1 MQIRRRICRT
11 SVAAFLAF
19 TAAASQADTFVWDPN
34 NDGGVITGN
43 GLWDLTTANWLG
55 APSRL
60 WPNEAGVDADIAVF
74 GGSAAGPYLVTLGAP
89 IVANGLIFDTDTYTI
104 TDGGVPANTLTLSG
118 TAPTVTVSPGLSAA
132 INASVAGAAGLTKGG
147 LGTLTLG
154 GVNTYGGVTT
164 VTNGVL
170 SFSASVNLGGAAAGN
185 SIAVSNNA
193 TLRFTGATAETLG
206 TTRALAVGSGGAT
219 IEHTGTGVLT
229 LNGAITAATG
239 ATFTKSGSGTLL
251 LTGASPAWNGNVV
264 VDGGTLQVGNVAG
277 TQFINGLGASV
288 ATRTVTIN
296 SGATIDFLGRDATGG
311 APPAFIVNGG
321 TIRNTAGFTRLGN
334 LTLNGGTITVIQGN
348 SATFQAMTF
357 NGDVTVVGTTPSA
370 ITTTGGTFNGIH
382 LEKTGGV
389 TITVPDITG
398 DAAADLSIATPLLN
412 ITSTSAANGFIKN
425 GVGTLVLTGAN
436 TFTGTMTINDGNV
449 TVNGVNAAN
458 PSVAFSTVAGGTP
471 VLTTNVAMK
480 VANITQNT
488 AGNPGLINGNASGSL
503 ALNGD
508 RTLTIN
514 DVPAAAV
521 DLLIGVPVTN
531 GDTTARAVTK
541 VGPGVVQFDGVN
553 TFTGNLNIN
562 EGTVIQN
569 ATQSAAGNLVM
580 GSTAGVTPRL
590 TITAT
595 AIYRLGNNP
604 SFNPQA
610 NGSVVDG
617 AGSLGLFGDRAFNIF
632 DGPAADDLVLSA
644 ALANGDATTRN
655 WRKEQTGRM
664 VMQGNNTFTGN
675 TDVYRGTLVFD
686 YSINNGSKA
695 PDTGGVVGMRGG
707 ALILSGNVDAPTT
720 EVVPSISVPSGAGS
734 IQLMP
739 KNGQTLTFN
748 LGGITRTVGQ
758 GLIDF
763 RTTNAA
769 LTTYQTT
776 ATNNAQ
782 GILGPYATFN
792 GNRFAMIAAGAIG
805 PVGSTVQN
813 DPGQWQGAQ
822 NIVVDSALTGTLTK
836 NVVNSLV
843 LDAPAANTLAL
854 GTTGGLTVRSGG
866 LVVTANVGANNTA
879 ISGGQLGVEF
889 NSAAGGAAE
898 LVVSNFSTGTFTL
911 GASVGANNA
920 PLSTTETMTLGGT
933 GLIDVTSRNFYT
945 GATSIMGR
953 VRASGGNA
961 FSDYGT
967 FTLSVGGDMTTA
979 GGAVLDL
986 NGASEGIGSLAG
998 GAFNSQGQSEIQLG
1012 IGGTLTINGI
1022 AGTTYQ
1028 GLITG
1033 SGTVIKKGSATQIM
1047 TTNPQTYTGEWQ
1059 VLGGLTDFTS
1069 SNTGLTSVTSVL
1081 LRGGSLLS
1089 EQNQGANVDKL
1100 NNAAVIHLEGT
1111 TGNGLR
1117 VTSNQ
1122 NGTRTETVDR
1132 LDLNAGSS
1140 IITLT
1145 NTSGGTTFVTAVAF
1159 ANATDAFT
1167 RNNNATLLVRSGVDL
1182 GGTPAGAGTTRITFT
1197 SGITGDLVGGVG
1209 GAGTTTIPILPF
1221 AVGGNSSLTNAGDTF
1236 VTVGA
1241 NGMRPLAIGTEYATN
1256 FATAATTDNLSQNA
1270 TATGLAGKTVNSL
1283 RVDNSAGNVDLTGSA
1298 GVPLTLTSGALLV
1311 SAGANTNAT
1320 TIGGFDAIL
1329 AGANDANPDE
1339 LVVHV
1344 TTSNATPT
1352 TAALTI
1358 NSVIANNGAAATSL
1372 TKSGG
1377 GTLTLGGTNTYT
1389 GTTTINQGV
1398 LQFTAAANL
1407 GVDGPVRLAG
1417 GTLTWSGTNTT
1428 DISSKA
1434 NSSARTV
1441 ELLGPSSY
1449 VNPVSAGTIL
1459 NVGNRFDIGANNVT
1473 LAHAIGNGGV
1483 GGLTKVGTG
1492 TLTLG
1497 EAPTYTGPTFVREGG
1512 MNFPTIAANTTSA
1525 LYLMSDTNTSNVT
1538 STVTSGL
1545 NTQSLIVGAVFTGTG
1560 NSTGTLTVNGGAVN
1574 IGDGSGDDFVLIGY
1588 RDNTATSAVAGTTRG
1603 TVNFQTATSVNIN
1616 VARVILGQTPNSG
1629 SNNIDGDLN
1638 LSNGTN
1644 VVTANQIIV
1653 GNSPGP
1659 GNTGAT
1665 VESTIALGTGSTTFN
1680 VDSFT
1685 VGGQKTDGAVTL
1697 GTAGTFTL
1705 RGVSGGTSSAN
1716 VFIGDNDAAG
1726 TGTVQSSTLTK
1737 LDLSAGTADVRVNL
1751 LVIGRHAGNGTGTG
1765 GGQGSLIFNAGTV
1778 QAQTIQLGMSDFR
1791 GTSTNHAST
1800 VGVITQNGGTMR
1812 FQDLS
1817 KGTGVGTYNWNGGTI
1832 GNISGMDLTNQNMT
1846 IGLLTAAAH
1855 TVNVDAGRSATFQA
1869 GAGFSG
1875 AGSLTKT
1882 GNGLLAL
1889 NDASV
1894 FTGGTSVQAGLL
1906 QANNA
1911 TGSALGTGAISVAVS
1926 GTLGGTGSVSGAVTV
1941 GSGGTLA
1948 PGAGGIESLGS
1959 GALAMNAGST
1969 FALEIN
1975 TSSTTN
1981 DLLASTGSLTLD
1993 LVTSP
1998 ALALTDLGAGV
2009 PLAQGTALPFITY
2022 NGTWNNGLFSVG
2034 GLPIADDTGV
2044 FTFGPN
2050 AFSIDYNFGGNSVA
2064 LVAVPEPGT
2073 AALLLGGLASVVGMR
2088 RRKRS

>member
-11 SVAAFLAF
+11 SVAAFLAL
-19 TAAASQADTFVWDPN
+19 TTVASQADTFIWDPN
-34 NDGGVITGN
+34 NDGGGITGN

-55 APSRL
+55 APTRL

-74 GGSAAGPYLVTLGAP
+74 GGTAAGPYLVTLGAP

-104 TDGGVPANTLTLSG
+104 TDGGVSANTLTLSG
-118 TAPTVTVSPGLSAA
+118 TAPTVTVSPGLSAT
-132 INASVAGAAGLTKGG
+132 INASVAGTAGLTKGG

-193 TLRFTGATAETLG
+193 ILRFTGATAETLG

-219 IEHTGTGVLT
+219 IEHAGTGVLT

-251 LTGASPAWNGNVV
+251 LTGASPGWNGNVV
-264 VDGGTLQVGNVAG
+264 VDAGTLQVGNVAG
-277 TQFINGLGASV
+277 TQFITGIGASV
-288 ATRTVTIN
+288 ATRTITVNT
-296 SGATIDFLGRDATGG
+296 GAMLDFLGRDATGNT
-311 APPAFIVNGG
+311 PPAFIVNGG
-321 TIRNTAGFTRLGN
+321 TVRNSAGFTRLGN
-334 LTLNGGTITVIQGN
+334 LTLNGGTISVIQGN

-357 NGDVTVVGTTPSA
+357 NGDVTVIGTTPSV

-382 LEKTGGV
+382 LEKAGGV

-436 TFTGTMTINDGNV
+436 TFTGTMTINEGNV

-458 PSVAFSTVAGGTP
+458 PSVAFSAVAGGTP

-488 AGNPGLINGNASGSL
+488 AGNPGAINGTGSL

-508 RTLTIN
+508 RTFTIN
-514 DVPAAAV
+514 DVSSSAV
-521 DLLIGVPVTN
+521 DLVIGVPVTN

-541 VGPGVVQFDGVN
+541 VGPGAVQFDGIN

-569 ATQSAAGNLVM
+569 ASQSAAGNLVM

-590 TITAT
+590 TINAGV
-595 AIYRLGNNP
+595 IYRLGNNP
-604 SFNPQA
+604 SFNAQA
-610 NGSVVDG
+610 NGTIIDG
-617 AGSLGLFGDRAFNIF
+617 TGSLGLFGDRAFNIF
-632 DGPAADDLVLSA
+632 DNAAADDLILLA
-644 ALANGDATTRN
+644 PLANGDATTRN

-664 VMQGNNTFTGN
+664 VMQGDNTFTGN
-675 TDVYRGTLVFD
+675 TDIYRGTLVFD

-695 PDTGGVVGMRGG
+695 PDATGIVGMRGG
-707 ALILSGNVDAPTT
+707 ALILSGNATLPTT
-720 EVVPSISVPSGAGS
+720 EAITSFAISGGAGS
-734 IQLMP
+734 VQLLP
-739 KNGQTLTFN
+739 NNGRTLTFN
-748 LGGITRTVGQ
+748 LNGITRTIGQ
-758 GLIDF
+758 GLVDF
-763 RTTNAA
+763 RTADAA
-769 LTTYQTT
+769 LGIYQTT
-776 ATNNAQ
+776 ATNTLQ

-792 GNRFAMIAAGAIG
+792 GNRFATVSAGALAA
-805 PVGSTVQN
+805 VSSSVQS
-813 DPGQWQGAQ
+813 DRSQWQAAQ
-822 NIVVDSALTGTLTK
+822 NIVVNGPLTGTLTTPA
-836 NVVNSLV
+836 VNSLIF
-843 LDAPAANTLAL
+843 DAPAVNVLSLANA
-854 GTTGGLTVRSGG
+854 GALTVRSGG
-866 LVVTANVGANNTA
+866 VAITSNVGANNTT
-879 ISGGQLGVEF
+879 ITGGALMAEF
-889 NSAAGGAAE
+889 NSAAGGTAE
-898 LVVSNFSTGTFTL
+898 LVVMNKSAGTVTL
-911 GASVGANNA
+911 DASIGANNA
-920 PLSTTETMTLGGT
+920 PLSTTEALTLGGT
-933 GLIDVTSRNFYT
+933 GLIDVTARNFYT
-945 GATSIMGR
+945 GGTNMMGR

-961 FSDYGT
+961 FSDFGT
-967 FTLSVGGDMTTA
+967 FTMSVGGDMTTA

-986 NGASEGIGSLAG
+986 NGVSEGIGSLAG
-998 GAFNSQGQSEIQLG
+998 GAFSSQGQSEIQLG

-1047 TTNPQTYTGEWQ
+1047 TTNGQSFTGQWQ
-1059 VLGGLTDFTS
+1059 VLGGLTDFTG
-1069 SNTGLTSVTSVL
+1069 NNPGLTGVTSVL

-1089 EQNQGANVDKL
+1089 EQNQGASVDKI
-1100 NNAAVIHLEGT
+1100 NNAAVIRLEGT

-1122 NGTRTETVDR
+1122 NATRTETADR

-1140 IITLT
+1140 IITMT
-1145 NTSGGTTFVTAVAF
+1145 NTAGGPTAAITVLTF

-1167 RNNNATLLVRSGVDL
+1167 RANGATLLVRTGIADM
-1182 GGTPAGAGTTRITFT
+1182 GGTSTALTNRITFA
-1197 SGITGDLVGGVG
+1197 SGIAGDLVGGVG

-1221 AVGGNSSLTNAGDTF
+1221 AVGGLASLTNAGDTF

-1241 NGMRPLAIGTEYATN
+1241 NGMRPLAIATEYATN
-1256 FATAATTDNLSQNA
+1256 FATAAATDNLSQNA

-1283 RVDNSAGNVDLTGSA
+1283 RVDNSAGNVDLTGTT
-1298 GVPLTLTSGALLV
+1298 GTPLTLASGALLV

-1320 TIGGFDAIL
+1320 TIGGFDSIL

-1344 TTSNATPT
+1344 TSSNATPT

-1358 NSVIANNGAAATSL
+1358 NSVIANNGPTAATSL

-1377 GTLTLGGTNTYT
+1377 GTLTLGGANTYT

-1417 GTLTWSGTNTT
+1417 GTLTWAGTNTT

-1434 NSSARTV
+1434 DSSARTV

-1449 VNPVSAGTIL
+1449 VNPVGAGNIL
-1459 NVGNRFDIGANNVT
+1459 NVGNRFDIGTNNVT
-1473 LAHAIGNGGV
+1473 LAHAIGNNGV

-1497 EAPTYTGPTFVREGG
+1497 EAPTYTGPTFVRDGG

-1545 NTQSLIVGAVFTGTG
+1545 NTQSLIVGAVFSGTG

-1574 IGDGSGDDFVLIGY
+1574 IGDGSGDDFLLIGY
-1588 RDNTATSAVAGTTRG
+1588 RDNTATSSVAGTTRG

-1616 VARVILGQTPNSG
+1616 VARMILGQNPNSG
-1629 SNNIDGDLN
+1629 ANNIDGDLN

-1644 VVTANQIIV
+1644 TVTANQIIV
-1653 GNSPGP
+1653 GNSAGP

-1665 VESTIALGTGSTTFN
+1665 VQSTIALGTGSTTFN

-1685 VGGQKTDGAVTL
+1685 VGGQKADAAVTL
-1697 GTAGTFTL
+1697 GTGGTFTL
-1705 RGVSGGTSSAN
+1705 RGLSGGTSSAN

-1737 LDLSAGTADVRVNL
+1737 LDLNAGTADVRVNL

-1800 VGVITQNGGTMR
+1800 VGVITQNGGTLR

-1855 TVNVDAGRSATFQA
+1855 TLNVDAGRTATFQT

-1889 NDASV
+1889 NDASA

-1906 QANNA
+1906 QANNP
-1911 TGSALGTGAISVAVS
+1911 TGSALGTGAINVAVS

-1941 GSGGTLA
+1941 GSGGTVA
-1948 PGAGGIESLGS
+1948 PGASGIESLGS
-1959 GALAMNAGST
+1959 GALTMNAGST

-1993 LVTSP
+1993 LTTSP

-2009 PLAQGTALPFITY
+2009 PLVQGTALPFITY

-2034 GLPIADDTGV
+2034 GQPIADDTGV
-2044 FTFGPN
+2044 FTFGAN
-2050 AFSIDYNFGGNSVA
+2050 TFAIDYNFGGNNVA